1 MPIAFISDIHIG
13 QYWKNNNKRARKLI
27 SYLKLNLEGIIK
39 SFNNDGKL
47 DLIIGGDV
55 YNSPQANTEM
65 LVEAM
70 VQLNPLFEK
79 FRKVSAIC
87 GNHETFL
94 NKDGEQRSLLRLGLQ
109 TKNSKVYD
117 DLIGVDTDFLD
128 RTDVNFI
135 FIPYQ
140 HGIKDII
147 MSDNYLNKVLNKDM
161 HNIIVSHFTPN
172 EVFSFSEFK
181 IQELLNRYKKYSIPY
196 IFLGDYHTP
205 MTIRLK
211 PKTTLISIGSTYWSN
226 IADFKSYCKENHKKF
241 YILNDDMTIATYN
254 LMLPNFYTITCSNQ
268 LEFEEII
275 PQIKSSVNKDQH
287 IIFLRSN
294 SLIDYS
300 SLIADGYDI
309 YYELIEDEDN
319 RILDISKSNLNIE
332 EALNS
337 GKKIE
342 DRWSNYLQSI
352 TLDSD
357 IKAIADKLF
366 IKRMDQNITYENLIE
381 AFQEKEVV

>member
-1 MPIAFISDIHIG
+1 
-13 QYWKNNNKRARKLI
+13 
-27 SYLKLNLEGIIK
+27 
-39 SFNNDGKL
+39 
-47 DLIIGGDV
+47 
-55 YNSPQANTEM
+55 
-65 LVEAM
+65 
-70 VQLNPLFEK
+70 
-79 FRKVSAIC
+79 
-87 GNHETFL
+87 
-94 NKDGEQRSLLRLGLQ
+94 
-109 TKNSKVYD
+109 
-117 DLIGVDTDFLD
+117 
-128 RTDVNFI
+128 
-135 FIPYQ
+135 
-140 HGIKDII
+140 
-147 MSDNYLNKVLNKDM
+147 
-161 HNIIVSHFTPN
+161 
-172 EVFSFSEFK
+172 
-181 IQELLNRYKKYSIPY
+181 
-196 IFLGDYHTP
+196 
-205 MTIRLK
+205 
-211 PKTTLISIGSTYWSN
+211 
-226 IADFKSYCKENHKKF
+226 
-241 YILNDDMTIATYN
+241 MTIATYN
-254 LMLPNFYTITCSNQ
+254 LLLPNFYTITCSNQ

-381 AFQEKEVV
+381 VFYSLLKDQLNIKKMTFVSGDNCASAEF